1 MNNTNKLLDN
11 YKKVCLLASDNAAAE
26 RLGLTRATLSG
37 WRHGKSHANAEA
49 VERMCIAIG
58 APVRSWLP
66 LIEAE
71 RARTPADRKVWLR
84 LAGGAA
90 ALALAIGATA
100 GLDATAPAEALIVLA
115 APAHSL
121 EGVYIMSIL
130 ALGLLLALRAL
141 HHRSRST
148 KDAVSMAV

>member
-37 WRHGKSHANAEA
+37 WRHEKSHANAEA
-49 VERMCIAIG
+49 VEKMCTAIG
-58 APVRSWLP
+58 EPVRQWLP

-84 LAGGAA
+84 LAQAAASIATVAIMMHIGTDAENLAFAPLAFIHYAQLIIAVILALA
-90 ALALAIGATA
+90 ALAAIKHGEKERHARFLERKELAPG
-100 GLDATAPAEALIVLA
+100 
-115 APAHSL
+115 
-121 EGVYIMSIL
+121 
-130 ALGLLLALRAL
+130 
-141 HHRSRST
+141 
-148 KDAVSMAV
+148 